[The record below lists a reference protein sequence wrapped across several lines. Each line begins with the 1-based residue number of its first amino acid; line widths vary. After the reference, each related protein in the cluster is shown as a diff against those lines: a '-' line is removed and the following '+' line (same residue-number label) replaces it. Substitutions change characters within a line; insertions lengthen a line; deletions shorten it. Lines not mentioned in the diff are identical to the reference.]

1 MEVITR
7 AYVLLDVRD
16 GKAEQVVLALR
27 SMPGVAIADLLE
39 GPPDVFLMVE
49 APSRQKLAKL
59 TVGALV
65 SVESMT
71 EDLCLLPVHNG
82 EPASNKESLHN
93 LKSHKGKTKHASG
106 KAHRYSC

>member
-1 MEVITR
+1 MSAR
-7 AYVLLDVRD
+7 AYVLLDVR
-16 GKAEQVVLALR
+16 GEKAEHVAQTLR
-27 SMPGVAIADLLE
+27 SRPGVAIADLLE

-49 APSRQKLAKL
+49 APSRQKLAEL
-59 TVGALV
+59 TVGALA

-82 EPASNKESLHN
+82 ATASNKESLHN
-93 LKSHKGKTKHASG
+93 LKSHRGKTKHASG